1 LSSKKQLSAHE
12 IRPSFVAI
20 VAPETEFAEKRVHR
34 KRCVSHEASK
44 FTGALAH
51 RLKSGVRFRQK
62 WRCGHKIGCCMQ
74 LQPKWARRAS
84 KFVSVRL
91 KCCVLVTSS
100 CRLCLCVR
108 VCLKS
113 VCWAAK
119 SRLFA
124 QNRASGAL
132 SRTQKQ
138 LSVHEIRPSFVAI
151 VAPDARFAKKW
162 VQTKRC
168 DSCEASKFRGFP
180 HTD

>member
-1 LSSKKQLSAHE
+1 MSSKKQLSAHE

-100 CRLCLCVR
+100 CRCV
-108 VCLKS
+108 S
-113 VCWAAK
+113 VCACLSEKCVLGRQIAAV
-119 SRLFA
+119 LFK
-124 QNRASGAL
+124 NGCSASKVMQLG
-132 SRTQKQ
+132 RRVGKKQ
-138 LSVHEIRPSFVAI
+138 LSVH
-151 VAPDARFAKKW
+151 
-162 VQTKRC
+162 
-168 DSCEASKFRGFP
+168 
-180 HTD
+180 